1 MNMIL
6 LGAPGAGKGTQGA
19 LLAERLDVPKIAT
32 GDILRDAVRRG
43 TELGREARK
52 YMDAGELV
60 PDSVIFGL
68 VQEALESPAAEKGV
82 ILDGFPRTVAQAERL
97 QAMLGDMGRD
107 LDAIVEIAV
116 PDETIVR
123 RLSGRRSCPSCG
135 RVYNVHSSGTGERC
149 ESCGDALVQRD
160 DDREETVRR
169 RLEVYHSTTAP
180 LVDHY
185 SGAGVPLHRVDGD
198 RPVGEVQSDILARLE
213 S

>member
-19 LLAERLDVPKIAT
+19 LLAERLGIPKIAT

-43 TELGREARK
+43 TKLGREAKK

-60 PDSVIFGL
+60 PDSVIFGM

-82 ILDGFPRTVAQAERL
+82 ILDGFPRTVAQAEKL
-97 QAMLGDMGRD
+97 QVMLGEMGRD
-107 LDAIVEIAV
+107 LDAIVEISV

-135 RVYNVHSSGTGERC
+135 RVYNVHTNGAGERC
-149 ESCGDALVQRD
+149 EACGEALVQRD

-185 SGAGVPLHRVDGD
+185 LGAGVPLHRVDGD
-198 RPVGEVQSDILARLE
+198 RPVEEVQSDILARLE
-213 S
+213 R